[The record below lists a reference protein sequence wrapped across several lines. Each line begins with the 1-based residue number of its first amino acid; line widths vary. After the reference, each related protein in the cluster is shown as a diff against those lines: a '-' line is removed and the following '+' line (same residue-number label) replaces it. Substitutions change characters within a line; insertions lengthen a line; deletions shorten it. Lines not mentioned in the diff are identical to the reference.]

1 MDDCYL
7 AGGFGTKIDI
17 TKAAGIGLIPKELEV
32 KTIPVGN
39 TVLAGTKEV
48 LLGRIS
54 KEELEKIQT
63 MADVINLAEENDFE
77 ELYLSYMD
85 F

>member
-1 MDDCYL
+1 M
-7 AGGFGTKIDI
+7 
-17 TKAAGIGLIPKELEV
+17 

>member
-1 MDDCYL
+1 M
-7 AGGFGTKIDI
+7 
-17 TKAAGIGLIPKELEV
+17 
-32 KTIPVGN
+32 
-39 TVLAGTKEV
+39 
-48 LLGRIS
+48 

-77 ELYLSYMD
+77 EMYLSYMD

>member
-1 MDDCYL
+1 M
-7 AGGFGTKIDI
+7 
-17 TKAAGIGLIPKELEV
+17 IPKELEM
-32 KTIPVGN
+32 KTIPAGN

-48 LLGRIS
+48 LLSRIS

-77 ELYLSYMD
+77 EMYLSYMD

>member
-1 MDDCYL
+1 MT
-7 AGGFGTKIDI
+7 GFVPLDVYK
-17 TKAAGIGLIPKELEV
+17 
-32 KTIPVGN
+32 
-39 TVLAGTKEV
+39 
-48 LLGRIS
+48 RQ
-54 KEELEKIQT
+54 IQT